1 MTQAAAPEPSSSSDA
16 ASSSMSRRKISV
28 LSSFIRDRLH
38 HHRAAHGSSASCAVP
53 PLIIGM
59 QGPQGSGK
67 TTITSQLMKASSS
80 STDPLRLACISLDDL
95 YLPYEGLAAVAR
107 ANPTNKLLSGRGQPG
122 THDLPLGQKILGEL
136 KAINDGGEQRT
147 VEIPIFDKSL
157 HDGKGDR
164 SSETIRVSTPP
175 RLDVLL
181 FEGWC
186 LGFEAFEDESELR
199 KVYEEAQLQVNGAVG
214 ATAEEGPQL
223 YFLSHPLEDLLAI
236 NAQLRKL
243 SQALYP
249 YLDAFI
255 QLVPSSS
262 SSASSPTSSSSSSTR
277 DLTQVFNWRTQAEQA
292 MKASNGGR
300 GMTDE
305 QVVDFVARYMP
316 GYELWDRNREDD
328 DRWNAQEAG
337 EGKQQV
343 GRNRWR
349 FREKGA
355 SVQLG
360 LGREREL
367 LWVDGGEGR
376 VEESQGS

>member
-1 MTQAAAPEPSSSSDA
+1 
-16 ASSSMSRRKISV
+16 MSTRKISV

-38 HHRAAHGSSASCAVP
+38 RHRALHGSSASSSSVP

-67 TTITSQLMKASSS
+67 TTITSQLMKACST

-95 YLPYEGLAAVAR
+95 YLPYAGLTAVAR

-122 THDLPLGQKILGEL
+122 THDLPLGHKILGEL
-136 KAINDGGEQRT
+136 KAINDGGGHRI
-147 VEIPIFDKSL
+147 VELPIFDKSL

-164 SSETIRVSTPP
+164 SSETVRVSTPP

-186 LGFEAFEDESELR
+186 LGFEAF
-199 KVYEEAQLQVNGAVG
+199 KEEAQLKKMYEETQRRTGAG
-214 ATAEEGPQL
+214 TSEQKP

-236 NAQLRKL
+236 NVHLREL

-249 YLDAFI
+249 YLDAFVK
-255 QLVPSSS
+255 LVPSSS
-262 SSASSPTSSSSSSTR
+262 SPPPSSSSPSSSASPR
-277 DLTQVFNWRTQAEQA
+277 DLSQVFTWRTQAERA
-292 MKASNGGR
+292 MKASNGGK

-305 QVVDFVARYMP
+305 QVVQFVARYMP
-316 GYELWDRNREDD
+316 GYELWD
-328 DRWNAQEAG
+328 QESGGGMEEARH
-337 EGKQQV
+337 E
-343 GRNRWR
+343 WR
-349 FREKGA
+349 FHEKGA

-360 LGREREL
+360 LGKDREL
-367 LWVDGGEGR
+367 LWLDLGEGR
-376 VEESQGS
+376 VEERPES

>member
-1 MTQAAAPEPSSSSDA
+1 MTQAATPTPPSSSDV
-16 ASSSMSRRKISV
+16 ASSNMSKRKITV

-38 HHRAAHGSSASCAVP
+38 HHRAAHASLASSAVP

-67 TTITSQLMKASSS
+67 TTITSQLMKLC
-80 STDPLRLACISLDDL
+80 STFVDPLRLACISLDDL
-95 YLPYEGLAAVAR
+95 YLPYEGLTAVAR

-122 THDLPLGQKILGEL
+122 THDLPLGRKILGEL
-136 KAINDGGEQRT
+136 RAINDGAEQRT

-164 SSETIRVSTPP
+164 SSKTVRVSTPP

-186 LGFEAFEDESELR
+186 LGFEAFENEEDLR
-199 KVYEEAQLQVNGAVG
+199 RVYEEAQNQAGG
-214 ATAEEGPQL
+214 ISGEKS

-236 NAQLRKL
+236 NAHLREL
-243 SQALYP
+243 GQALYP
-249 YLDAFI
+249 YLDGFI

-262 SSASSPTSSSSSSTR
+262 HHSTSKQSSSNPISTR
-277 DLTQVFNWRTQAEQA
+277 DLSQVFTWRTQAERA

-305 QVVDFVARYMP
+305 QVIDFVARYMP
-316 GYELWDRNREDD
+316 GYELWDRNTSQDER
-328 DRWNAQEAG
+328 RGSAG
-337 EGKQQV
+337 LPGESGG
-343 GRNRWR
+343 GRGSWR
-349 FREKGA
+349 FREQGA

-367 LWVDGGEGR
+367 LWIDYGEGR
-376 VEESQGS
+376 VEEPPQS